1 MKKHILLLALC
12 VVIAG
17 SAGAV
22 PNPSAVY
29 CIKCGYQYQIRTD
42 STGGQYGVCVFPDG
56 SECEAWTY
64 YRKCN
69 WPQNCSDCNCPWPCP
84 TRIIYVDDDAE
95 GANNGISWQD
105 AYKYLQD
112 ALADAN
118 SAEKPLEIRVAKGVY
133 KPDQGAN
140 QTPGDRKATFHL
152 INGITLKGRYAGF
165 GEPDPNARDTKLY
178 ESILSGD
185 LADNDAAVDDP
196 FKLQQHP
203 SRADNSFRVVT
214 ATTTGPG
221 TLLEGFVV
229 TAALDQNPEDRE
241 YSGAGLYVGYEANIT
256 VQNCVFTANAAPGL
270 RSAGSNSTFLD
281 CVLAKNAAGWSG
293 GGMYISGGSPRII
306 RCTFQNNWAF
316 EGGGGLYNHGGR
328 LWLESCTFTGNVAC
342 GLGWADTGF
351 GGGLH
356 SSASLAGSTI
366 ENCTFV
372 GNIGST
378 GGGAHFGSIGMGPP
392 PLGRD
397 QKILLTGCT
406 FIGNQASF
414 GGAVDQLAATLD
426 IGHSVFSE
434 NSALYTAGAI
444 SASQSITNL
453 DHCIFSGNS
462 ASRTGACIFARG
474 NRIFWGDLELP
485 LEFVLTLNNCTIV
498 RNSAPTGRALACKS
512 SKSQDVDSTLISNC
526 ILDDGANEIHN
537 PDGSHITIAYTD
549 LRGGL
554 SSIYDP
560 CESTSWQ
567 QGNIDMD
574 PCFVDPGY
582 WDPNGTPDDASD
594 DFWVDGD
601 YHLKSLAGRWDP
613 NNQSWVKDDVTSPCI
628 DAGDPTSPIGYEPFP
643 NGGRINMGAYGGT
656 GEASKSYFGEPVCE
670 TIVAGD
676 INGDCKVDFADFAIM
691 ALHWLEEH

>member
-1 MKKHILLLALC
+1 MELKHVGVLLL
-12 VVIAG
+12 VVLMPVCSG
-17 SAGAV
+17 SAQV
-22 PNPSAVY
+22 
-29 CIKCGYQYQIRTD
+29 
-42 STGGQYGVCVFPDG
+42 
-56 SECEAWTY
+56 
-64 YRKCN
+64 
-69 WPQNCSDCNCPWPCP
+69 
-84 TRIIYVDDDAE
+84 IYMDDDAT
-95 GANNGISWQD
+95 GANDGTSWEN

-118 SAEKPLEIRVAKGVY
+118 SAEKPVEIRVA
-133 KPDQGAN
+133 QGIYRPEQGKD
-140 QTPGDRKATFHL
+140 QTPGDREATFQL
-152 INGITLKGRYAGF
+152 INGVALKGGYAGLRQP
-165 GEPDPNARDTKLY
+165 EPDARDPHIYQTT
-178 ESILSGD
+178 LSGD
-185 LADNDAAVDDP
+185 LADNDAVVDDP
-196 FKLQQHP
+196 FKLHEHP
-203 SRADNSFRVVT
+203 SRADNTFRVVT
-214 ATTTGPG
+214 ATTTDPG

-241 YSGAGLYVGYEANIT
+241 YVGAGLYVGYEANIT
-256 VQNCVFTANAAPGL
+256 VQNCVFAANAAPGV
-270 RSAGSNSTFLD
+270 RSGGSNCTFVD
-281 CVLAKNAAGWSG
+281 CVFTKNAAGWSG
-293 GGMYISGGSPRII
+293 GGMHISGGSPRII

-474 NRIFWGDLELP
+474 NRIFWGDLELL
-485 LEFVLTLNNCTIV
+485 LEFVLTLSNCTIV
-498 RNSAPTGRALACKS
+498 GNSAPTGRALACKS
-512 SKSQDVDSTLISNC
+512 HDSEDSDSTLILNC
-526 ILDDGANEIHN
+526 ILDNGGNEIYN
-537 PDGSHITIAYTD
+537 PDGSQISVAYTD

-567 QGNIDMD
+567 QGNIDAD
-574 PCFVDPGY
+574 PCFADPGY
-582 WDPNGTPDDASD
+582 WDPNNTPDDRND
-594 DFWVDGD
+594 DFWVGGD
-601 YHLKSLAGRWDP
+601 YHLRSHAGRWDP

-628 DAGDPTSPIGYEPFP
+628 DAGDPMSPIGQEPFP

-670 TIVAGD
+670 TIVASD

-691 ALHWLEEH
+691 ALHWLRGHNP